1 MEEEKSSDRS
11 AICYLLDSARTKQ
24 VFNRYFRAL
33 DEKNLDE
40 SHLQELF
47 TPDAKI
53 TRPNGSFL
61 VGPKEIGDSQTKSF
75 ARFRNTQHILTGH
88 DVEIDGDAAT
98 IRANLIAIHVWKDSP
113 IAERDLLKSSFI
125 AGGIVTA
132 KLLRSADGRW
142 RLSSAE
148 SRIIWR
154 AGSFGNM
161 LETDKL

>member
-1 MEEEKSSDRS
+1 LEESSDRS
-11 AICYLLDSARTKQ
+11 ELCYFLDSARTQ
-24 VFNRYFRAL
+24 LVFNRYFRSL
-33 DEKNLDE
+33 DEKNFDE

-47 TPDAKI
+47 TPDARI
-53 TRPNGSFL
+53 TRPNGSYL

-88 DVEIDGDAAT
+88 DVEIDGDSAA
-98 IRANLIAIHVWKDSP
+98 IRANMIAIHVWKDCST
-113 IAERDLLKSSFI
+113 AERDILKSSFI
-125 AGGIVTA
+125 AGGVVTA
-132 KLLRSADGRW
+132 KLLRSPNGRW
-142 RLSSAE
+142 LLSSLE

>member
-1 MEEEKSSDRS
+1 LEESSDHS
-11 AICYLLDSARTKQ
+11 VLCYLLDSARTKQ

-33 DEKNLDE
+33 DEKNFDE

-47 TPDAKI
+47 TRDARI
-53 TRPNGSFL
+53 TRPNGSYL

-88 DVEIDGDAAT
+88 DVEIDGDSAA
-98 IRANLIAIHVWKDSP
+98 IRANMIAIHVWKDSST
-113 IAERDLLKSSFI
+113 AERDILKSSFI
-125 AGGIVTA
+125 AGGVVTA
-132 KLLRSADGRW
+132 KLLRSPDERW
-142 RLSSAE
+142 RLSSLE